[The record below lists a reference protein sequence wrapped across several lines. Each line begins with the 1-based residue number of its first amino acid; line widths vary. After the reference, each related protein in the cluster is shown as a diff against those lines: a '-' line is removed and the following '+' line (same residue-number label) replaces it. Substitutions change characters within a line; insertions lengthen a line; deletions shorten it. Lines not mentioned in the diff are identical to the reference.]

1 VVLCVQPDLLTH
13 TERVLEEAGVPF
25 ARIGVASGARITVK
39 GLLDVSLAEARATWR
54 DRLPAALGAGTT
66 QG

>member
-1 VVLCVQPDLLTH
+1 MLSVPADLLQP
-13 TERVLEEAGVPF
+13 VLNVCDEAGVPT
-25 ARIGVASGARITVK
+25 ARIGVAGGDRLTVK
-39 GLLDVSLAEARATWR
+39 GLLDVSLAEATAAWR